1 MDAPLDLTAPQ
12 LETERLVLRSDADG
26 PDFRFAVERRD
37 DGAPVGL
44 VRLVVEP
51 EHRRAGLG
59 YQIEP
64 AHRGCG
70 YATEATRAALR
81 YAFEQ
86 LDLNRVIAEVVIPNE
101 PSERV
106 AEKLGM
112 RLEGTRRQHTFRS
125 GRFHDTHIY
134 GILRTEWAER
144 ST

>member
-1 MDAPLDLTAPQ
+1 VDAPLSLTAPR
-12 LETERLVLRSDADG
+12 LETERLVLGSSTDDL
-26 PDFRFAVERRD
+26 DFRFAVERRD
-37 DGAPVGL
+37 DGASVGM
-44 VRLVVEP
+44 VRLRVELD
-51 EHRRAGLG
+51 HRRAGLG
-59 YQIEP
+59 YWIDP
-64 AHRGCG
+64 GHRGRG
-70 YATEATRAALR
+70 YATEAAGAALR

-86 LDLNRVIAEVVIPNE
+86 LDLNRVIAEVVVPN
-101 PSERV
+101 PASERV